1 MSKFGDLANKAKDL
15 AKGHPDQAD
24 KGVESAER
32 LIDERTGNKYDSQTD
47 KAADAVRRSYG
58 SEGTAGSHGTTGSDG
73 TPER

>member
-32 LIDERTGNKYDSQTD
+32 LIDERTGNKYDTQTD

-58 SEGTAGSHGTTGSDG
+58 GSEAPRGPGD

>member
-32 LIDERTGNKYDSQTD
+32 LIDERTGNKYDAQTD
-47 KAADAVRRSYG
+47 KAADAIRRSYG
-58 SEGTAGSHGTTGSDG
+58 SEGTR
-73 TPER
+73 TPEDTPGH

>member
-58 SEGTAGSHGTTGSDG
+58 GNETPSGPDTTPD
-73 TPER
+73 R